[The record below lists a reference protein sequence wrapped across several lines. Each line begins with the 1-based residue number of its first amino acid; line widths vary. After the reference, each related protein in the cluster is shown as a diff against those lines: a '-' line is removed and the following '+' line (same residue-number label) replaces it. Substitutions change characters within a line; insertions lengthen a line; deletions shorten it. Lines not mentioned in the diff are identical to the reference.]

1 MYYIHYIRYWIHFL
15 RCTVGPCSS
24 VLCTALCVYSPALL
38 MHCSPLSLLPLVIT
52 GLSPRPTSLFPFSV
66 QVHWYCCCG
75 LTWVASYLSL
85 SDFTHVMLSWFIHVA
100 ANGLVSLSLWTSS
113 VYCMCAPHVLSF
125 HQWVGAGVASVSEV
139 KCYWCHAWAP
149 GAEPRSVSVALA
161 SPSSLATSALAAGL
175 IKFCVLGAAGL
186 LALPEW
192 ALNPLSHSV
201 R

>member
-1 MYYIHYIRYWIHFL
+1 MYIFQILSHYMWYIMYYIHYIRYWIHFL

-85 SDFTHVMLSWFIHVA
+85 SDFTHVMLSRFIHVA

-113 VYCMCAPHVLSF
+113 VPLYVCPTRSFFSSVGGCWGCVRVWSQVLLMPRM
-125 HQWVGAGVASVSEV
+125 GTR
-139 KCYWCHAWAP
+139 CWA
-149 GAEPRSVSVALA
+149 
-161 SPSSLATSALAAGL
+161 
-175 IKFCVLGAAGL
+175 
-186 LALPEW
+186 
-192 ALNPLSHSV
+192 
-201 R
+201 